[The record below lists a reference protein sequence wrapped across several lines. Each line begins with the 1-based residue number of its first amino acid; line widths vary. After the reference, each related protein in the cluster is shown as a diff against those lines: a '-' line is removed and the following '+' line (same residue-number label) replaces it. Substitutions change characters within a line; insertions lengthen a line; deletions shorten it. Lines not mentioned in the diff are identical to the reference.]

1 MQEKIYCVYI
11 LASKKNGTLYVGVT
25 NDLVRRVLE
34 HKEKI
39 IKGFTAK
46 YGVDKLVYFEM
57 HKYINDAIRRESNIK
72 AWHRKWKIELIENN
86 NKDWRDLFYDLT
98 SDDEIKDLKEYL
110 KERKEETGFQLGG
123 WNDKQDENIKLN

>member
-57 HKYINDAIRRESNIK
+57 HKYIKDAIGRESNIK

>member
-123 WNDKQDENIKLN
+123 WNDKQEENIKLN